1 MQRVDRHQRKWR
13 VSQFSAV
20 CCSLIFLAG
29 CSTPAQLLGVGPGDA
44 VDAARNADFVA
55 RYPNP
60 SGGQAILTGA
70 LPRPEIFPGGDL
82 SVGASGK
89 STASLPSG
97 AAQNAGTAADSGD
110 AGGIEVNFEAAD
122 IQTVAK
128 SILSDTLGLNVVI
141 DPRVQGTVTLVS
153 ASAIPRKDLFAA
165 FESVMR
171 MSNAAVIRDGNLV
184 KIVPLPEAVGAGGK
198 VTLRGGSD
206 GFGVTIVPLRFTS
219 AAAISKA
226 AENFV
231 VRPGALRADPVR
243 NMIMVQGTAAERQ
256 SALDLITSFDV
267 EWLRNQSVG
276 IYPLKSTSPDTMIHE
291 LQRVFETAEG
301 GQGQGLIAFQPIA
314 RMNAVMAVAHNRKYL
329 DQATQWIRRLDRS
342 DTSGTT
348 IRIYR
353 LEQGNALKIAKI
365 LNDIFVGKNGSASA
379 SDSAAS
385 QVSPG
390 TNAAQSKL
398 DALGGGANGSNNSNN
413 NSSNNSSNSSGSNAL
428 SSNGG
433 SGKNANSFDGFAD
446 SDKNADKKDSDTGS
460 GGSLPKGVFQNV
472 RITADT
478 SNNSVVIYSN
488 QEDYAVIER
497 SLRELDRAQLQVEI
511 EATIAEVTLTDDLQY
526 GVQYYLGSTD
536 VGAGGNNGSI
546 SLSNSSSSS
555 TLSQTLPG
563 LNVVLGSQSSPHVVI
578 SALSQL
584 TSVKVLSAP
593 SLVVTDNQPAFLQ
606 VGDSVP
612 VETASTTVLSSS
624 NTVTNS
630 INYQDTG
637 VILKVWPHIH
647 GNGTVNLEIEQEVSG
662 VVNSS
667 SSSSNLNPTISQR
680 RVHSTVLITSG
691 QTVLLGGLMSEETD
705 KTMTG
710 IPVLRQIKGLGDLFG
725 TTNGTKTRTE
735 IIVFVRPRIIQNSAD
750 AQNVA
755 EEFRAGLNTMHS
767 TNSVISGRDA
777 TGPLITK

>member
-1 MQRVDRHQRKWR
+1 VAYAKPISRGYAAAILLL
-13 VSQFSAV
+13 FLSA
-20 CCSLIFLAG
+20 
-29 CSTPAQLLGVGPGDA
+29 CSTPAQLAGVGPGDA

-70 LPRPEIFPGGDL
+70 SPRPEIFPGGDL
-82 SVGASGK
+82 SLGASGK
-89 STASLPSG
+89 STAALPSG
-97 AAQNAGTAADSGD
+97 SVQNAGAAADGGEG
-110 AGGIEVNFEAAD
+110 GGIEVNFEAAD

-198 VTLRGGSD
+198 VTLRGGGD
-206 GFGVTIVPLRFTS
+206 AGFGVTIVPLRYTS
-219 AAAISKA
+219 AATIAKA

-353 LEQGNALKIAKI
+353 LEHGNALKIAKI
-365 LNDIFVGKNGSASA
+365 LNDIFVGKSGASIA

-390 TNAAQSKL
+390 TNGAQSKL
-398 DALGGGANGSNNSNN
+398 DALGAGANGSNNSA
-413 NSSNNSSNSSGSNAL
+413 NSSANSANGSNGSNAL
-428 SSNGG
+428 SSNSG
-433 SGKNANSFDGFAD
+433 SGGKNANSFDGFAD
-446 SDKNADKKDSDTGS
+446 SDKNADKKDSDLGS
-460 GGSLPKGVFQNV
+460 GSLPRGVFQNV

-488 QEDYAVIER
+488 QDDYAVIER
-497 SLRELDRAQLQVEI
+497 SLRELDRPQMQVEI
-511 EATIAEVTLTDDLQY
+511 EATIAEVTLTDALQY

-536 VGAGGNNGSI
+536 VHAGSNNGSI
-546 SLSNSSSSS
+546 SLSTS
-555 TLSQTLPG
+555 TASALLSQSLPG
-563 LNVVLGSQSSPHVVI
+563 LNVLLGSQASPKVVL
-578 SALSQL
+578 SALSTL

-612 VETASTTVLSSS
+612 VSTGSATVLSTS
-624 NTVTNS
+624 NTVVNT
-630 INYQDTG
+630 ITMQDTG
-637 VILKVWPHIH
+637 IILKVWPHIH
-647 GNGTVNLEIEQEVSG
+647 ANGTVELEIEQEVSG
-662 VVNSS
+662 VVGGVSTT
-667 SSSSNLNPTISQR
+667 NLNPTISQR
-680 RVHSTVLITSG
+680 RIHSTVAVTSG
-691 QTVLLGGLMSEETD
+691 QTVLLGGLMSEEAD
-705 KTMTG
+705 KTQTG
-710 IPVLRQIKGLGDLFG
+710 IPVLRQIQGLGDLFG

-735 IIVFVRPRIIQNSAD
+735 IIIFVKPSIIQNAAD

-767 TNSVISGRDA
+767 AHSVISGRDA
-777 TGPLITK
+777 AGPLVTK